1 VPSVLK
7 MKNLDLTLALEP
19 AAGDQLGCTERPHK
33 ILFEPFAE
41 FWLDRSK
48 LFYAQRG
55 NRARGEF
62 ILCSGVQSKWV
73 GEGDRP

>member
-1 VPSVLK
+1 MPSAGKPSVLK
-7 MKNLDLTLALEP
+7 MKNFGFDVGPFEP

-33 ILFEPFAE
+33 ILLEPFAE
-41 FWLDRSK
+41 FWLDVSK

-62 ILCSGVQSKWV
+62 ILCSGVQ
-73 GEGDRP
+73 